1 MSASDYINHIIQ
13 LAEPGGIGPNINQ
26 VARKSFGFGEH
37 GISFNGNNV
46 QIYDGLIKSLY
57 QNNESIHNTYNLK
70 RFESEF
76 ISFFIEALS
85 KKAKISR
92 DDSNAFF
99 AKLLSEPVEEFSVL
113 RDVHG
118 LIIKDLQ
125 QPCTLGPFTIYHF
138 PSHQNIINSKTNLA
152 PEHIW
157 LIDSPNYLIEVKTKA
172 RHFEK
177 ATEAA
182 DILFEKFEL
191 VLRFAIGFSGQKF
204 EVGVL
209 NYQGWRHRRAYI
221 FSKTGSA
228 SSSHSNHG
236 SFETIPIDDQYF
248 NSVDNGFDRIWKSIA
263 SENITE
269 LQKRLLLAIEWI
281 GQSYNEISP
290 SSAFLKSAI
299 ALEILFTHNEKTLI
313 NASILSQI
321 SESIALLLGNS
332 LDERLEIE
340 SKVKNLY
347 SMRSAIAHAGKTQVA
362 QEDLLTIFHL
372 SRLVVMKII
381 TNQSLKDLKSVSE
394 VHAHLKSCKYSCQKI

>member
-1 MSASDYINHIIQ
+1 MSASDYINDIIQ
-13 LAEPGGIGPNINQ
+13 LAEPGGIGPSMSQ
-26 VARKSFGFGEH
+26 VARKSFRFGEH
-37 GISFNGNNV
+37 GVSFNGNNV
-46 QIYDGLIKSLY
+46 QIYEELINSLY
-57 QNNESIHNTYNLK
+57 QNDKSIHKTYNLK

-76 ISFFIEALS
+76 ISFFLEALLKKVKIRPDAS
-85 KKAKISR
+85 KE
-92 DDSNAFF
+92 FF
-99 AKLLSEPVEEFSVL
+99 EKLLSEPVEEFSVL

-118 LIIKDLQ
+118 LTMNDLR

-138 PSHQNIINSKTNLA
+138 QSHQNIINSKTNLA

-157 LIDSPNYLIEVKTKA
+157 LGDSPNYLIEVKTKA

-191 VLRFAIGFSGQKF
+191 ALRFVIGFGSQKF

-236 SFETIPIDDQYF
+236 SFEKIPIDDQYF
-248 NSVDNGFDRIWKSIA
+248 NSIDNGFDRIWQSIA
-263 SENITE
+263 SENNTE

-321 SESIALLLGNS
+321 SESIALLLGDG

-372 SRLVVMKII
+372 SRQVVIEIM

-394 VHAHLKSCKYSCQKI
+394 VHAHLKSCKYSCDKI